1 MTWYGNDPAI
11 EFRDIESLR
20 QYIRSLNYSN
30 WRPSNFAIHNTASP
44 TLYQWWHSVPPAE
57 RMVNLQHYYEND
69 MGWSSGPH
77 FFIDG
82 KSWWCMTPPNVR
94 GVHSPSWNG
103 YMLGFECVG
112 NYATES
118 DETSNLPA
126 YPGGADVMKMAHALS
141 GEVCA
146 FFGWDPGNLKFHK
159 EDPATSHDCPGKNM
173 VKSEFI
179 EDVREYMGS
188 GGGDTDTPP
197 EPRPGT
203 VSGLAEG
210 DTLNIRASSSSS
222 AAIIGECEN
231 DDAVTVVNE
240 AWNGSTHWL
249 RIQVGQAEG
258 TGVAMFGWVSAAY
271 VTVGEAVPPEPEEPD
286 EPGEPTH
293 PIVEPPPTEQPDNPF
308 DVPLADRPT
317 LSRGDEGNDVRDLQ
331 TMLNWTEL
339 APGLVEDGDFGGAT
353 EDAVL
358 AYQAS
363 RGLSYDGVCGP
374 QTWEAL
380 YEQTPAL
387 PPPPHALTQAE
398 IADICEIA
406 NASPIRHY
414 SWKNRGTAPQGYTQG
429 MALAFAQTVKKLF
442 QSHPAAI
449 DMSKARTN
457 SDKDALNVYRSDFD
471 SMGMSNEH
479 SGLDTL
485 RHLYALMLGSGMRES
500 SGRHCEGRD
509 QSASNTTSET
519 AEAGLFQ
526 TSWNAH
532 SSSDPEFTNLMAEY
546 SSSANK
552 ATCYISQFDDGVT
565 CSSSEWSCYGSGQGY
580 QFQKLC
586 KECPAFA
593 VETHGLTLR
602 NLCNHYGPIIRKEV
616 ELKSDAERM
625 FQAVQ
630 DYMDEDKRTAKSAK
644 RHPKGKTK
652 VARR

>member
-20 QYIRSLNYSN
+20 QYIRGLNYSN

-57 RMVNLQHYYEND
+57 RMVNLQHYYEHD

-112 NYATES
+112 DYATES
-118 DETSNLPA
+118 DETSNMPA

-197 EPRPGT
+197 DPRPGI
-203 VSGLAEG
+203 VSGLAAG

-222 AAIIGECEN
+222 APIIGEAEN
-231 DDAVTVVNE
+231 EDAVTVVNE
-240 AWNGSTHWL
+240 AWNGSTLWY
-249 RIQVGQAEG
+249 RIKIGEAEG
-258 TGVAMFGWVSAAY
+258 PGIAVFGWVSAAY
-271 VTVGEAVPPEPEEPD
+271 VTVEAVPPPD
-286 EPGEPTH
+286 PGEPDT
-293 PIVEPPPTEQPDNPF
+293 EPPEQPDNPF
-308 DVPLADRPT
+308 DVPLENRPT
-317 LSRGDEGNDVRDLQ
+317 LSRGDEGADVRDLQ
-331 TMLNWTEL
+331 WMLNGQGAAIE
-339 APGLVEDGDFGGAT
+339 EDGDFGGAT
-353 EDAVL
+353 EDAVRN
-358 AYQAS
+358 YQAS

-380 YEQTPAL
+380 YEQMPAL
-387 PPPPHALTQAE
+387 PPPPHALSQQE
-398 IADICEIA
+398 MADICEIA
-406 NASPIRHY
+406 NASPIRNYHWRDR
-414 SWKNRGTAPQGYTQG
+414 SVAPQGYTQG
-429 MALAFAQTVKKLF
+429 MACAFAQTMKKLT
-442 QSHPAAI
+442 QGHPAAVE
-449 DMSKARTN
+449 MAKSRVP
-457 SDKDALNVYRSDFD
+457 SDKDALHIYQKNFAAL
-471 SMGMSNEH
+471 GMSNDVA
-479 SGLDTL
+479 GLDTL

-509 QSASNTTSET
+509 QSASNTTSDT

-532 SSSDPEFTNLMAEY
+532 SASDPEFSNLMAEY
-546 SSSANK
+546 GNSANK
-552 ATCYISQFDDGVT
+552 ATCYLGVFDDGVS
-565 CSSSEWSCYGSGQGY
+565 CSSSEWDCYGSGQGY
-580 QFQKLC
+580 EFQKLC

-593 VETHGLTLR
+593 TETHGLTLR
-602 NLCNHYGPIIRKEV
+602 NLANHYGPITRKEV

-625 FQAVQ
+625 FRAVQ
-630 DYMDEDKRTAKSAK
+630 DYMDEDRHAAKSAR